1 MHNAS
6 CLSVHVWAQERGKE
20 VNCAFRRI
28 FEQSTAKHLFSDFQ
42 TENTTPEFDIAKN
55 HCHRDLQT
63 EGWTHQQK
71 TSLTK
76 LGNKKLN
83 SSATPSCIISH
94 FLVSSCIIL
103 DFETANTICE
113 FDTWDGHHCR
123 TYQPKIG
130 LKKNGTVIRREDTCY
145 SILILQ
151 FPTQIAKKGSV
162 PWCCKLHASH
172 RSRRKHAWFQNKK
185 FEFRTILCHWATL
198 AQTTASLC
206 GLNLGVARTIESS
219 CIAVVNDTINWN
231 VYTCPSIITLPST
244 KRTELHTS

>member
-20 VNCAFRRI
+20 VNCAFRCI

-113 FDTWDGHHCR
+113 FDTWDRHHCR

-145 SILILQ
+145 SILIYN
-151 FPTQIAKKGSV
+151 FPHKLPKKAQYHDAVNYMHHTVLEGNMLDFKTKSLSSGPYSV
-162 PWCCKLHASH
+162 IERHSPKQQH
-172 RSRRKHAWFQNKK
+172 RCVVS
-185 FEFRTILCHWATL
+185 TL
-198 AQTTASLC
+198 
-206 GLNLGVARTIESS
+206 V
-219 CIAVVNDTINWN
+219 
-231 VYTCPSIITLPST
+231 
-244 KRTELHTS
+244 